1 MKSFARY
8 LTYCKY
14 LINFFI
20 TCIRFF
26 FPRHAHYHV
35 VISWTDCFIVTDQP
49 EITVHPKA
57 ETEPEGENVTLF
69 CNADGNPPP
78 TISWTRNGS
87 PVNTTINSRISF
99 SEDKKNLTITDV
111 NRTDSGEYR
120 CVASNELGNDSSNNA
135 TLDVQCK
142 YSISAFLEMIS
153 SSLVH

>member
-14 LINFFI
+14 LIIFFI

-35 VISWTDCFIVTDQP
+35 VISWADCFIVTDQP

-57 ETEPEGENVTLF
+57 ATEPEGENVTLF

-99 SEDKKNLTITDV
+99 SEHKKNLTITDV

-120 CVASNELGNDSSNNA
+120 CVASNELGNDSSNNV

-153 SSLVH
+153 L